1 MKGDFSRDTFDPL
14 KHFSRVLTQ
23 QGRVSL
29 DADWNEQADI
39 TAHRT
44 ETEARDVIGLCG
56 APKHN
61 AGFKILNGSRGD
73 FTIGAGR
80 FYVRT
85 TKRSR
90 LPINPICPEPRRSKT
105 QEVILFISMFGSAI

>member
-44 ETEARDVIGLCG
+44 ETEARDVITRRSPFAACSRLTLPVTICG
-56 APKHN
+56 AP
-61 AGFKILNGSRGD
+61 AAAVL
-73 FTIGAGR
+73 
-80 FYVRT
+80 
-85 TKRSR
+85 
-90 LPINPICPEPRRSKT
+90 
-105 QEVILFISMFGSAI
+105 SATSLTHAI